1 MTLLKRNQHRD
12 WPTEND
18 PNELERLRRTAL
30 YQSASIKADIA
41 IALTFLQIAGID
53 GKGRDTA
60 KEKAERTVEAVHRLL
75 PLIEDL
81 IETADKEW
89 IRASLVE
96 LEYALT
102 TFDFPP
108 APES

>member
-1 MTLLKRNQHRD
+1 MLKRNQHQD
-12 WPTEND
+12 WPTKND
-18 PNELERLRRTAL
+18 PNELERLRRTAV

-41 IALTFLQIAGID
+41 IALTFLQIARID
-53 GKGRDTA
+53 GQGRDTA
-60 KEKAERTVEAVHRLL
+60 KEKAERTVEAVHHLL
-75 PLIEDL
+75 PQIEDL
-81 IETADKEW
+81 LETADREL
-89 IRASLVE
+89 IQTSLVE